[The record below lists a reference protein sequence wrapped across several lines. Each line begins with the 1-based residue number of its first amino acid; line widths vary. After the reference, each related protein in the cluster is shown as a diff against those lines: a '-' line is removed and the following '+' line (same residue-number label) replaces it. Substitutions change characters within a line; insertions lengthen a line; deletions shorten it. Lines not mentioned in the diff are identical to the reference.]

1 MHRSLVRLLAPLGTA
16 GLLALAGASGASA
29 QSTWYT
35 VATDPVV
42 INHFD
47 TASFVYHC
55 PNGERVAQN
64 GVDDDAILSN
74 TSSPNV
80 TMAHFLNYDGS
91 LQISFTNWNTIGDQ
105 TYSFTVGCQG
115 QAPAAPDPVP
125 TAAPTPAPAPQQP
138 QAPAP
143 QVGLNQTDFQAAY
156 DALLKSLPAAPR
168 IQHW

>member
-1 MHRSLVRLLAPLGTA
+1 MHRSIVRLLAPLGTA
-16 GLLALAGASGASA
+16 GLLALAGTGAAAA
-29 QSTWYT
+29 QTTWYT

-64 GVDDDAILSN
+64 QVDDDAILTN
-74 TSSPNV
+74 TSSANV
-80 TMAHFLNYDGS
+80 TMAHLLNYDGS
-91 LQISFTNWNTIGDQ
+91 LQISFTNWNTSGDQ
-105 TYSFTVGCQG
+105 TYSFNVGCQG
-115 QAPAAPDPVP
+115 QAPAPEPVP
-125 TAAPTPAPAPQQP
+125 TAAPTPAPQAPQP
-138 QAPAP
+138 QQPAP